1 MTINFEEDQQRVI
14 RKTDN
19 IQSLADQV
27 EKLEDLQKRLEL
39 QEDNLKNTKK
49 QIDHLFRV
57 DATFYLESKCN
68 VNFDSEKVTVNEKG
82 GISSKGTLSIV
93 GLPGEYDK

>member
-1 MTINFEEDQQRVI
+1 MTINFEEDQQKVI

-49 QIDHLFRV
+49 TNRSFIWRSNS
-57 DATFYLESKCN
+57 Y
-68 VNFDSEKVTVNEKG
+68 
-82 GISSKGTLSIV
+82 
-93 GLPGEYDK
+93 YDV